1 MGESIVRRVSFLA
14 ISRYVVALAVL
25 LALVGAANAS
35 TTISGLTAEPAAVA
49 PGEIVTLTIVVETA
63 ASESLSGNATLSL
76 SRNGTVVYQ
85 ETFVGFLDAV
95 DIGTGTL
102 RQSIALP
109 PDLYQTPGT
118 YTVEVVASGI
128 EDGEIPVSAS
138 ASTTF
143 VVEEAVVGPIT
154 VQPASL
160 SLQGEAGEIPTAS
173 FVITSGTPPFL
184 LSSANE
190 EGRGTF
196 SITTPGLNESV
207 TYGFR
212 IPAGATDQ
220 QTFTDV
226 ITVRGADGA
235 TATVIATITAQV
247 SGGESPSQSEIDEA
261 MQSIAQTPP
270 QRAVAATI
278 SKICPAGV
286 VEPRLQEDCNVV
298 VGAALESDGSTE
310 KAQAAQAL
318 GQVTADQAS
327 APVNSAQTTILN
339 QIRNVST
346 RLAALRTG
354 ATGFSAR
361 GLSINLNGQSLP
373 AGQIA
378 DALVRD
384 ILGHTGGAAG
394 DALTFGPWG
403 FFVNGTISSGDK
415 DATENVAGF
424 DYHAWSVTFGADYRF
439 SDNLVGG
446 AAFGYNKTDTDL
458 DANGGN
464 LDADGYTLSAYGT
477 YYLESG
483 FYLDGMVSYSWNDYD
498 QRRNIRY
505 DIGSVR
511 VDQSAKSDFDGS
523 QWSASFGGG
532 YSFTRG
538 ALSFGPTARLEY
550 VQTEVDGYQE
560 RMSNPTADGGGW
572 AARID
577 DQDVSSFTSQIGGE
591 VSYAVSTAWGV
602 LIPSAQMVWV
612 HEFEDGSENVVG
624 HFVQDTS
631 RTKFSL
637 PTDSFD
643 SDYFNLQ
650 LGLSAQFANGRSG
663 FIYYRKLFGYSELD
677 SYTVGAG
684 LRMEF

>member
-1 MGESIVRRVSFLA
+1 MGESIVRRLSFLA
-14 ISRYVVALAVL
+14 ISRYVVALGAL
-25 LALVGAANAS
+25 LVLVGPANAS
-35 TTISGLTAEPAAVA
+35 TTISSLTVEPAAVA
-49 PGEIVTLTIVVETA
+49 PGELVTLTIVVATA
-63 ASESLSGNATLSL
+63 ASQSLSGDASLSL
-76 SRNGTVVYQ
+76 SRNGAVVYQ
-85 ETFVGFLDAV
+85 ETFSGFLDAV
-95 DIGTGTL
+95 DINTGTF
-102 RQSIALP
+102 RQSIGLP
-109 PDLYQTPGT
+109 QDLYQTPGT
-118 YTVEVVASGI
+118 YTVEVVVSGI
-128 EDGEIPVSAS
+128 EDGEIPVSDS
-138 ASTTF
+138 ASTNF
-143 VVEEAVVGPIT
+143 VVEEAAGPIT

-160 SLQGEAGEIPTAS
+160 NLQGAAGETPTAS
-173 FVITSGTPPFL
+173 FVITSGRPPFL

-196 SITTPGLNESV
+196 STTTAGLNESV

-212 IPAGATDQ
+212 IPAGATDE

-226 ITVRGADGA
+226 ITVKGADGA
-235 TATVIATITAQV
+235 TATIIATITAQV
-247 SGGESPSQSEIDEA
+247 SGGQSPSQSEIDEA

-286 VEPRLQEDCNVV
+286 AEPRLQEDCNVV

-310 KAQAAQAL
+310 QVQAAQAL
-318 GQVTADQAS
+318 GQITADQAS
-327 APVNSAQTTILN
+327 APVNASQISVLN
-339 QIRNVST
+339 QMRNVGT
-346 RLAALRTG
+346 RLAALRSG
-354 ATGFSAR
+354 AAGFSAR
-361 GLSINLNGQSLP
+361 GLSINLDGQSLP

-384 ILGHTGGAAG
+384 ILGRTGGAAG
-394 DALTFGPWG
+394 DGLTFGPWG
-403 FFVNGTISSGDK
+403 FFVNGTINSGSK

-424 DYHAWSVTFGADYRF
+424 DYDAWSVTLGADYRF
-439 SDNLVGG
+439 RDNLVAG
-446 AAFGYNKTDTDL
+446 AALGYSKNDTDL

-464 LDADGYTLSAYGT
+464 LDSDGFTLTLYGT

-483 FYLDGMVSYSWNDYD
+483 LYLDGAVGYSWNDFE

-532 YSFTRG
+532 YSFSRG

-550 VQTEVDGYQE
+550 VETKVDGFQE

-572 AARID
+572 ATRID
-577 DQDVSSFTSQIGGE
+577 DQDVSSFTSQIGAE
-591 VSYAVSTAWGV
+591 VSYAVSTSWGL
-602 LIPSAQMVWV
+602 LIPNLQVQWV

-643 SDYFNLQ
+643 PDYFNLQ

-663 FIYYRKLFGYSELD
+663 FLYYRKLVGYSDLD
-677 SYTVGAG
+677 AYTIGAG
-684 LRMEF
+684 VRMEF